1 MKQPSGL
8 GLPAGDES
16 REHFPAA
23 KNPSAQHPANRLA
36 SVAFSRIVAGNNVRH
51 TDA

>member
-16 REHFPAA
+16 RQHFPAA
-23 KNPSAQHPANRLA
+23 KNPSAQFLA
-36 SVAFSRIVAGNNVRH
+36 GR
-51 TDA
+51 